1 MSRRDNAA
9 VFPLHPGKEEHKR
22 ERKWGLCAF
31 NEIVFCIQRGFQLL
45 WGRWK
50 ALLATLKCLV
60 LPAFGSMRGARTKY
74 TTVQCKL
81 SGKKLIQHR
90 AIRTTGKQGGVDGL
104 PCRSALS
111 FLLEESCS
119 RWRSGTRAAQR
130 KVRGQQ
136 VSEGSNNLEKLLFQC
151 GREWTGSSCKQGAC
165 TFGRFSPLVAGS
177 SSVLRAGRGG
187 ACGHLRAVTTAHP
200 PSALLSREPS
210 CFCAAFRV
218 ARNQVSQKGV
228 PLPESLRNSLLDQL
242 VHPTRVIASLKYL
255 VC

>member
-22 ERKWGLCAF
+22 ERKQGLCAF

-60 LPAFGSMRGARTKY
+60 LPAFGSTRGARTKY

-81 SGKKLIQHR
+81 SAKKLIQHR

-111 FLLEESCS
+111 FLLEERCS

-136 VSEGSNNLEKLLFQC
+136 VSEGSNNLEKLLFRC
-151 GREWTGSSCKQGAC
+151 RREWMGSSCKRGAR

-177 SSVLRAGRGG
+177 SSVLRAGGECVGTSRQ
-187 ACGHLRAVTTAHP
+187 CLRLTLL
-200 PSALLSREPS
+200 LLSSPGSRAASARLSGWHGTRWAKRES
-210 CFCAAFRV
+210 HF
-218 ARNQVSQKGV
+218 QKV
-228 PLPESLRNSLLDQL
+228 WETP
-242 VHPTRVIASLKYL
+242 Y
-255 VC
+255 

>member
-1 MSRRDNAA
+1 MSRRHNAA

-187 ACGHLRAVTTAHP
+187 SVWAP
-200 PSALLSREPS
+200 PGSDYGSPS
-210 CFCAAFRV
+210 FC
-218 ARNQVSQKGV
+218 S
-228 PLPESLRNSLLDQL
+228 PLPGAELLLRGFQGGTEPGEPKGSPTSRKFEKLL
-242 VHPTRVIASLKYL
+242 TRPASSSYQGD
-255 VC
+255 CIT

>member
-1 MSRRDNAA
+1 MIAGALTSPHFASNDWPGWLETASDVSWPKAAVLPGAGGRRVRGAWGRTSREGRSEALQMSRRDNAA

-151 GREWTGSSCKQGAC
+151 GREWTG
-165 TFGRFSPLVAGS
+165 
-177 SSVLRAGRGG
+177 
-187 ACGHLRAVTTAHP
+187 TAANREP
-200 PSALLSREPS
+200 VPSA
-210 CFCAAFRV
+210 
-218 ARNQVSQKGV
+218 G
-228 PLPESLRNSLLDQL
+228 L
-242 VHPTRVIASLKYL
+242 VL
-255 VC
+255 